1 MGARGEQPLEQLLG
15 LGDPPRECIVVG
27 QPEAAGQE
35 RTLRSGQAVGAGL
48 GVVAKHEAIPDQV
61 LLDGGD
67 GGHDAWIGRGQEAE
81 VRNQQHAG
89 VQRVAAV
96 RLREGSDA
104 RIEAAL
110 ADLGMDAL
118 AERVDV
124 RQHGAALV
132 PPMPSSSMTRA
143 ARSTATQA
151 MTLEWVKW
159 RRPPPT
165 SQN

>member
-1 MGARGEQPLEQLLG
+1 MVARGEQALEQVLG
-15 LGDPPRECIVVG
+15 LGDPARERVVVG
-27 QPEAAGQE
+27 QPEAAGEE
-35 RTLRSGQAVGAGL
+35 RPLRPGQPVGAGL
-48 GVVAKHEAIPDQV
+48 GAVAKHEAVPDQV

-67 GGHDAWIGRGQEAE
+67 GGQDPWIRRGQEAE
-81 VRNQQHAG
+81 VRKQQHAG

-104 RIEAAL
+104 RIEAAR
-110 ADLGMDAL
+110 ADLGVDAL